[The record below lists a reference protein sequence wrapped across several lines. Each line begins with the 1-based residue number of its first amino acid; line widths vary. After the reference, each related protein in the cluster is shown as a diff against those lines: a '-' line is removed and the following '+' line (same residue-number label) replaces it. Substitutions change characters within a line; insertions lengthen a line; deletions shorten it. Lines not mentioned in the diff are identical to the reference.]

1 MEKRHGISFLKDS
14 PIGNIYHII
23 YLYIAKTG
31 GQKSY
36 LPPFTGTFRNNHW
49 YFLKHGHYFHIVG
62 MVINPIIRVYLPGFL
77 MKGGMTIPNTGT
89 QIFWRKKHFLDLRRF
104 QWIWRIFLE
113 LIVLPWSSQTPREP
127 RTTGAESTSFPWDFF
142 FLRSRDDL
150 PITSPPKKS
159 WKKNGWKEFPKGIGT
174 VPKTT
179 VQMLCVCVC
188 FCVNCDFC
196 YLT

>member
-150 PITSPPKKS
+150 PITSPPKKAG
-159 WKKNGWKEFPKGIGT
+159 KKMVGKSSPKELEQFRKP
-174 VPKTT
+174 
-179 VQMLCVCVC
+179 LFRCCVCVC